1 MKKFAKCTCCQSVNP
16 VSAMVSTAMPKRG
29 NAAAYMCSECAN
41 TNRSYHT
48 SNNVIQGKQKV
59 NAVNVGIELETSFTD
74 ELARNQLFE
83 YGLIPTHDCS
93 LNSDGYGSR
102 YGWDG
107 NTCEYVTGIMQGL
120 NIASKMCV
128 SIEKLM
134 IDGHLKINDSCGTH
148 FHVSIDSMKDENGEK
163 TYMGYIRRFYHSL
176 FIPLYN
182 EMAVSV
188 ETTESLFGRF
198 FDSHYCH
205 GINENTSITDR
216 YNFINVTNDSNIEFR
231 LNKFNNAKQFQ
242 NLMKME
248 VEMVQAIVTNFCE
261 HFNDTEID
269 SRRYENM
276 TAYRKHKASMTA
288 GKLVKI
294 FRKYAEK
301 MNEN

>member
-16 VSAMVSTAMPKRG
+16 VSAMVKTAMPKRG

-93 LNSDGYGSR
+93 LNSDGYGNR

-120 NIASKMCV
+120 NIASKMAV

-134 IDGHLKINDSCGTH
+134 NDEHLKINNSCGTH
-148 FHVSIDSMKDENGEK
+148 FHVSIDAMKDENGEH
-163 TYMGYIRRFYHSL
+163 TYMGYIQRFYHSL
-176 FIPLYN
+176 FIPLCN
-182 EMAVSV
+182 EMKANPI
-188 ETTESLFGRF
+188 ETTNIFGREF
-198 FDSHYCH
+198 NDHYAQS
-205 GINENTSITDR
+205 ISENTNPNNR
-216 YNFINVTNDSNIEFR
+216 YNFINVTNRTNIEFR

-269 SRRYENM
+269 SRRYENI
-276 TAYRKHKASMTA
+276 TAYRKHKANVTA

-301 MNEN
+301 LNEN